1 MPAMLPAIDLF
12 DGAFERSGWQWQDG
26 ICELIPSRSS
36 LADAEDRFGPPC
48 AVSELANG
56 YTYDFLNGAVRV
68 TLLNGSSEIW
78 KIIVNK
84 RPETESFIAPDVV
97 SAMTRYG
104 KLSATRL
111 DRAEGVTFERP
122 GMRVICDPGNS
133 PEEVLRIEV
142 FRPCQD
148 FSP

>member
-12 DGAFERSGWQWQDG
+12 DGAFESSGWRWQDG

-36 LADAEDRFGPPC
+36 LTDAEHLFGTPC

-68 TLLNGSSEIW
+68 TLLNGSREIW
-78 KIIVNK
+78 KIVVNK

-97 SAMTRYG
+97 SAMSRYG

-111 DRAEGVTFERP
+111 DRAEGVIFERP

-133 PEEVLRIEV
+133 PEAVLRIEV